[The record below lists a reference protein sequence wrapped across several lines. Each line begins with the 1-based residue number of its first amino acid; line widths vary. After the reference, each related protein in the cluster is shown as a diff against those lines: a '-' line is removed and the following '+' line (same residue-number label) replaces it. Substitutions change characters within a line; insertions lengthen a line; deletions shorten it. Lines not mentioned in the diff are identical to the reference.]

1 MSTLF
6 HASALPDHQLAL
18 ALPLV
23 QVTWP
28 ETDLTSWL
36 TFARSIREEGG
47 GLLVLR
53 EVDDY
58 ICGVL
63 AYRRQTSLSGAVLS
77 VPLFTV
83 ADLTDRPR
91 LAQTLID
98 AVETLGKKLG
108 CQAVHLEFH
117 LRQARLVDRLRRLGS
132 PAELFLLQRRWE

>member
-1 MSTLF
+1 MNTPF
-6 HASALPDHQLAL
+6 EASALPDQHLAQ

-28 ETDLTSWL
+28 ETDLPSWL
-36 TFARSIREEGG
+36 TFARSVQAEGG

-63 AYRRQTSLSGAVLS
+63 AYRRQASLSGPVLS

-83 ADLTDRPR
+83 ADLSDRPS

-98 AVETLGKKLG
+98 AAEDLGKRLG
-108 CQAVHLEFH
+108 CQAAHLEFH

-132 PAELFLLQRRWE
+132 PAELFLLQLRWE